1 MAEADEKAQH
11 EPQLPWFLIALTVPD
26 VLQSIELETAP
37 LSI

>member
-1 MAEADEKAQH
+1 MAATAEKDQH
-11 EPQLPWFLIALTVPD
+11 EPQLPWFLIALTAPD